1 MNPPTHDD
9 PAFALF
15 EDSTKRLE
23 SAGLAIGA
31 KAGSTRSV
39 ADARR
44 RRMSQGPADDAA
56 AYLTLV
62 RGADGLLDWRC
73 DGGPALR
80 PQRAGRRRAARR
92 GPAGLFDE
100 VPINQ
105 ALFRPVEGSKVS
117 GFLASLDQGFNPR
130 HGLFDL
136 QGQAVTQ
143 IAPQG
148 RVLLIVH
155 GTFSKCAAI
164 VDQLNGIADASG
176 RQLLTAAT
184 ARYQQVLLY
193 EHPTLQL
200 APWINGL
207 DLARAFAGSRAQVDI
222 VCHSRGGLVTRWWLE
237 VFQRELLAQAR
248 VVFVASPLMGTGLAS
263 PYRLRTALKL
273 MTNYA
278 SAMSQVSAL
287 AATALPVFTVMQG
300 LATLV
305 GSASGLLARS
315 PLADAA
321 VAMVPG
327 LAAMSRYGPDSGDF
341 IRGNVELEKLSFGW
355 QTPPTGYFAVTSNF
369 ETEAVGWQFWK
380 AFRGAGL
387 RLADAGTDA
396 IFSGAN
402 DLVVDTAS
410 MTNISVDAAI
420 DDAGRRHDY
429 GTNAV
434 VHHLNYFSQSDTVA
448 FIRKALVF

>member
-1 MNPPTHDD
+1 MNPTHDD

-15 EDSTKRLE
+15 EKSTDALKT
-23 SAGLAIGA
+23 AGLAIGEG
-31 KAGSTRSV
+31 AGSARSV

-44 RRMSQGPADDAA
+44 RRMSQGPGGDAA
-56 AYLTLV
+56 SYLTLV

-80 PQRAGRRRAARR
+80 PQRASRHRAARR

-105 ALFRPVEGSKVS
+105 TLFRPVAGSKVS
-117 GFLASLDQGFNPR
+117 TFLASLDQGFNPR

-136 QGQAVTQ
+136 DGKPATQ

-164 VDQLNGIADASG
+164 VDQLDGIADTSG
-176 RQLLTAAT
+176 HQLLAAAK

-193 EHPTLQL
+193 EHPTMQV
-200 APWINGL
+200 APWINAL
-207 DLARAFAGSRAQVDI
+207 DLARAFAGSQAQVDV

-237 VFQRELLAQAR
+237 VFQREMLSQAR

-278 SAMSQVSAL
+278 TAVGNVASL
-287 AATALPVFTVMQG
+287 AALALPVFTVMQG

-305 GSASGLLARS
+305 GSATELLARS

-327 LAAMSRYGPDSGDF
+327 LAAMSRYGPDNGNF
-341 IRGNVELEKLSFGW
+341 IQGNVELEKLSFGW
-355 QTPPTGYFAVTSNF
+355 QTPPPGYFAVTSNF
-369 ETEAVGWQFWK
+369 ETESVGWQFWK
-380 AFRGAGL
+380 VFRDARL

-396 IFSGAN
+396 LFSGAN

-420 DDAGRRHDY
+420 TNARRRHDY

-434 VHHLNYFSQSDTVA
+434 VHHLNYFSQPDTVA
-448 FIRKALVF
+448 FIRRVLAF

>member
-1 MNPPTHDD
+1 MSTNRSD

-15 EDSTKRLE
+15 ESATQALE
-23 SAGLAIGA
+23 QAGQAIGT

-44 RRMSQGPADDAA
+44 RRMSLGPGGDGA

-80 PQRAGRRRAARR
+80 PQRPGERRASRR

-100 VPINQ
+100 VPVNQ
-105 ALFRPVEGSKVS
+105 TLFRPVEGSKVS
-117 GFLASLDQGFNPR
+117 AYLASLDQGFNPR

-136 QGQAVTQ
+136 DGQAATQ
-143 IAPQG
+143 IVPNG
-148 RVLLIVH
+148 KVLLIVH

-164 VDQLNGIADASG
+164 VDQLAAVADGSG
-176 RQLLTAAT
+176 QALLAQAQ
-184 ARYQQVLLY
+184 AHYQQVLLY
-193 EHPTLQL
+193 EHPTLQV
-200 APWINGL
+200 APWLNAL
-207 DLARAFAGSRAQVDI
+207 DLARAFAGSQAQVDV

-237 VFQRELLAQAR
+237 VFQRELLQQAR

-278 SAMSQVSAL
+278 TALNNVASL
-287 AATALPVFTVMQG
+287 AALALPVFTVMQG

-305 GSASGLLARS
+305 GSAAGLLSRS

-321 VAMVPG
+321 VALVPG
-327 LAAMSRYGPDSGDF
+327 LAAMSRYGPDAGTF
-341 IRGNVELEKLSFGW
+341 IQGNVELEKLSFGW
-355 QTPPTGYFAVTSNF
+355 RAPPPGYFVVTSNF

-380 AFRGAGL
+380 AFRDPML

-396 IFSGAN
+396 LFSGDN

-410 MTNISVDAAI
+410 MGSVGIEAAIGDAAH
-420 DDAGRRHDY
+420 RHDF
-429 GTNAV
+429 GTNAL
-434 VHHLNYFSQSDTVA
+434 VHHMNYFSQPQTVA
-448 FIRKALVF
+448 FIRQALAL